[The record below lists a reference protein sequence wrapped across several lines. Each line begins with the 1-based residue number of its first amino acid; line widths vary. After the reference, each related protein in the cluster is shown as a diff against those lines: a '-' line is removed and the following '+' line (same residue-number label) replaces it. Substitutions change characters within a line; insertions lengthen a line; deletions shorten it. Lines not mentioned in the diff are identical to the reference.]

1 MRVSKRVSRAL
12 PDSHALPWFRDTG
25 GARTGGAPATQ
36 PSVLPSIYQ
45 DVWGDLKITDRR
57 DASVLGIKASGWTDT
72 VVWNPYGDEG
82 MGFNEFI
89 CVESAQASSSV
100 PLAPGEYWTAAMD
113 VVP

>member
-1 MRVSKRVSRAL
+1 MYAGVTGDVLLVDKERKRPLTISSK
-12 PDSHALPWFRDTG
+12 
-25 GARTGGAPATQ
+25 
-36 PSVLPSIYQ
+36 
-45 DVWGDLKITDRR
+45 
-57 DASVLGIKASGWTDT
+57 LGWSDT

>member
-1 MRVSKRVSRAL
+1 M
-12 PDSHALPWFRDTG
+12 
-25 GARTGGAPATQ
+25 
-36 PSVLPSIYQ
+36 
-45 DVWGDLKITDRR
+45 
-57 DASVLGIKASGWTDT
+57 LGIKASGWTDT

-82 MGFNEFI
+82 MGYKNFV